1 MTLKTQQEKLSK
13 IKHRKKK
20 KTEINISKMW
30 DNLQVVEEP
39 GNGEWDKKYI
49 LKNIAYC
56 LKPVIKKI
64 LKQSIREG

>member
-13 IKHRKKK
+13 IKHRKKI

-39 GNGEWDKKYI
+39 GNGEWGKKYI
-49 LKNIAYC
+49 
-56 LKPVIKKI
+56 
-64 LKQSIREG
+64 